1 MPSYFDWDMS
11 KNYCDLCHETC
22 ESVYICLLCNWKG
35 CMDCNSGG
43 VNEHYHS
50 KHGEECAF
58 LQLNKATVFIVQS
71 KILYKIGCIYF
82 NEWGE

>member
-35 CMDCNSGG
+35 CMDCKSGG
-43 VNEHYHS
+43 VNEHYQS
-50 KHGEECAF
+50 KHG
-58 LQLNKATVFIVQS
+58 Q
-71 KILYKIGCIYF
+71 
-82 NEWGE
+82 